1 MEREILFRG
10 IPVNQ
15 NLFKIIDDKEV
26 PCFIEGGF
34 YRDYCYGGCPE
45 GEDYIISYNSTGFG
59 FNDFTLCI
67 KETIEQFTGLRDK
80 DGVKI
85 FEGDI
90 IKRIDSD
97 TKFIVVFNGGSFCV
111 QDSENLHHNLGLLD
125 SISNYSTIVGNIHQ
139 NKELIL

>member
-10 IPVNQ
+10 MTFDNKFIEGY
-15 NLFKIIDDKEV
+15 LFKIWSDIYIVWGITNEV
-26 PCFIEGGF
+26 PNMIGVI
-34 YRDYCYGGCPE
+34 PE
-45 GEDYIISYNSTGFG
+45 TVG
-59 FNDFTLCI
+59 
-67 KETIEQFTGLRDK
+67 QFTGLKDK

-97 TKFIVVFNGGSFCV
+97 TKFIVVFNGGNFCT

-125 SISNYSTIVGNIHQ
+125 NISNYSTVIGNIHQ
-139 NKELIL
+139 NKGMISE

>member
-10 IPVNQ
+10 MTFDNKFIEGY
-15 NLFKIIDDKEV
+15 LFKIWSDIYIVWGTTNEV
-26 PCFIEGGF
+26 PNMIGVI
-34 YRDYCYGGCPE
+34 PE
-45 GEDYIISYNSTGFG
+45 TVG
-59 FNDFTLCI
+59 
-67 KETIEQFTGLRDK
+67 QFTGLKDK

-125 SISNYSTIVGNIHQ
+125 SISNCSTIVGNIHQ